1 MSLGDTLAML
11 QEIFFIVHFFIFKLN
26 LSLSLSTFRLFLHN
40 IIRVWIIKK
49 EKEKALVIYIYK
61 SYKIITVNYVGKLL
75 SCTETPTS
83 WE

>member
-11 QEIFFIVHFFIFKLN
+11 QEIFFIVQFFIFKLN

-49 EKEKALVIYIYK
+49 EKEKALVIYI
-61 SYKIITVNYVGKLL
+61 
-75 SCTETPTS
+75 
-83 WE
+83 